1 MVAEESRVQ
10 ESNKREIELI
20 IKKSL
25 KKKKRKRV
33 ERKKNIDVLSDR
45 DIETVSSDVYTF
57 MVDDQD
63 KIAIA
68 IPSIKII
75 SRFNRSV

>member
-33 ERKKNIDVLSDR
+33 ERKKNIDVLCDR

-57 MVDDQD
+57 IVDDQD

>member
-1 MVAEESRVQ
+1 MVAEESRFQ

-33 ERKKNIDVLSDR
+33 ERKKNIDVLCDR

>member
-10 ESNKREIELI
+10 ESNKRKIELI

-33 ERKKNIDVLSDR
+33 ERKKNIDVLCDR

>member
-33 ERKKNIDVLSDR
+33 ERKKNIDVLCNR

>member
-33 ERKKNIDVLSDR
+33 ERKKNIDVLCDR

>member
-1 MVAEESRVQ
+1 MIAEKSRVQ
-10 ESNKREIELI
+10 ESNKMEIELI

-33 ERKKNIDVLSDR
+33 ERKKNIDVLCNR

>member
-20 IKKSL
+20 IKKSQ

-33 ERKKNIDVLSDR
+33 ERKKNIDVLCDR

-57 MVDDQD
+57 MIDDQD